1 MFARIL
7 SALLH
12 VVEFASVTLLA
23 IVAVVVALGL
33 SLADGARA
41 VRSMGR
47 PHTA

>member
-1 MFARIL
+1 MFARML

-23 IVAVVVALGL
+23 IVAVVAALGF

-47 PHTA
+47 SHTA